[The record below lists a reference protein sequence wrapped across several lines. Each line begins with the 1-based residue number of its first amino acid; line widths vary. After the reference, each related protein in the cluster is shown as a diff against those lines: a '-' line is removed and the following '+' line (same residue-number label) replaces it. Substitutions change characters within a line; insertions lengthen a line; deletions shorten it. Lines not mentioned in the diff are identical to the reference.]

1 MYLTGKLKHEN
12 IFIDCNLLISNGKL
26 YELNIDDTN
35 TCLDLILGT
44 KEHSSDYVLEK
55 IIDIKNTPYFS
66 NYIIKYFGGS
76 ETPSLIYL
84 KLNLFEKYKL
94 DFAMKQTLIQSRDI
108 KIEILKYL
116 LMFLLSFI
124 GGVFYERN
132 QIEKA
137 IPEATPTN
145 VPKAEIK
152 KSLDPKI
159 LKTETKKDTIIIN
172 NLKNASHLKGGKTKP
187 E

>member
-1 MYLTGKLKHEN
+1 MYLTGKLKHKN
-12 IFIDCNLLISNGKL
+12 IFIDCSLLISNGKL
-26 YELNIDDTN
+26 YELNIDDSDTYF
-35 TCLDLILGT
+35 DLILGT

-55 IIDIKNTPYFS
+55 IIDVKNTPFNS
-66 NYIIKYFGGS
+66 NYLLKWFAGGKV
-76 ETPSLIYL
+76 PSLIYL

-94 DFAMKQTLIQSRDI
+94 DFAMKQILIQSRDI
-108 KIEILKYL
+108 KIEILKYFL
-116 LMFLLSFI
+116 TFLLSFI
-124 GGVFYERN
+124 VGVFYERN

-137 IPEATPTN
+137 TPEATPTN
-145 VPKAEIK
+145 EPKAEIK

-172 NLKNASHLKGGKTKP
+172 NLKNASHLKGGETKP